1 MALTADEQK
10 EYEQLQNTYGNFASV
25 LSDTQEP
32 PTFAQNVGTALKESL
47 PDIGGLLGGIAGVA
61 ATKTP
66 MGATAGR
73 TAGTMAVRSML
84 GAGAGTLTGTVA
96 KQKVDE
102 IMGKPM
108 LLDAQLAEQLSNTA
122 TNMAI
127 DSAGNVVFSLGGKA
141 YKVAQE
147 VIPKLGIFD
156 IALPKVDQLK
166 LQVQKLLQ
174 REGGSL
180 TKYQV
185 EPTATRAVAESIGR
199 AGISGRGVFDDLEIA
214 NLQALKTKRDEVLD
228 DISSRTL
235 TDLEAGAL
243 YKDVIGNAQDN
254 LSLAAREAY
263 AQINERGKNVL
274 VNSSALSKK
283 AQQELAAAA
292 NISKTGDPST
302 SLGNEVT
309 SQLNA
314 ISDLKDEITFAD
326 AHEFRSNLS
335 KQLREAKSEFGA
347 NSPKVATLTQAV
359 VAIEKAMDD
368 AATKLSPALKKAYD
382 ENSAFYRDSITELFP
397 TTLSKLNKA
406 TAERVGETI
415 FKSGN
420 VSEIKDFY
428 KSLERAKQLNPDLD
442 VKLLKNSIQKGYLSS
457 ILGEEG
463 TEISVTSLINLQKKL
478 QTDNKF
484 KRTFDAAVL
493 PEVRQNVEVLANAAK
508 LSQLKPQNTFSL
520 AINSAQAN
528 QISGAVQAIL
538 AAGGA
543 GYAYSELGTVGA
555 VVAGGSLLMAP
566 RVLAKMAT
574 NREAINEL
582 IKAERMF
589 GQVVNSP
596 QASQKPL
603 LLKTIGL
610 LNQAYDRVGVTRED
624 FNQPKPSNVGV
635 GLTPEESQELMQL
648 ESRYK

>member
-32 PTFAQNVGTALKESL
+32 PTFAQNVGTAFKESL

-166 LQVQKLLQ
+166 LQVQRLLQ

-309 SQLNA
+309 SQLKA

-382 ENSAFYRDSITELFP
+382 ENSAFYRASITELFP

-415 FKSGN
+415 FKS
-420 VSEIKDFY
+420 EM
-428 KSLERAKQLNPDLD
+428 
-442 VKLLKNSIQKGYLSS
+442 
-457 ILGEEG
+457 
-463 TEISVTSLINLQKKL
+463 
-478 QTDNKF
+478 
-484 KRTFDAAVL
+484 
-493 PEVRQNVEVLANAAK
+493 
-508 LSQLKPQNTFSL
+508 SQ
-520 AINSAQAN
+520 
-528 QISGAVQAIL
+528 
-538 AAGGA
+538 
-543 GYAYSELGTVGA
+543 
-555 VVAGGSLLMAP
+555 
-566 RVLAKMAT
+566 R
-574 NREAINEL
+574 
-582 IKAERMF
+582 
-589 GQVVNSP
+589 
-596 QASQKPL
+596 
-603 LLKTIGL
+603 
-610 LNQAYDRVGVTRED
+610 
-624 FNQPKPSNVGV
+624 
-635 GLTPEESQELMQL
+635 
-648 ESRYK
+648 